1 MAMSLVSTV
10 TVGSGGA
17 ASIQFD
23 NIPQSGKDLFI
34 LVSMKIT
41 KASGNPDALEVRF
54 NGDTGSNY
62 TTRWLEGSGSAV
74 ASSSTTTTRI
84 YIERGAMPSYYTA
97 NTFGNAGVY
106 VSNYTSS
113 VAKSVSGDA
122 VTENNASASYQ
133 TIAAGSWTGTSAIT
147 SLTVLSGSS
156 TITEFSS
163 ASLYIVS

>member
-84 YIERGAMPSYYTA
+84 YIER
-97 NTFGNAGVY
+97 
-106 VSNYTSS
+106 
-113 VAKSVSGDA
+113 
-122 VTENNASASYQ
+122 
-133 TIAAGSWTGTSAIT
+133 
-147 SLTVLSGSS
+147 
-156 TITEFSS
+156 
-163 ASLYIVS
+163 

>member
-23 NIPQSGKDLFI
+23 NIPQSGKDLLI
-34 LVSMKIT
+34 LVSMKIV
-41 KASGNPDALEVRF
+41 KLSGNPDALEVRF

-62 TTRWLEGSGSAV
+62 TTRWLEGSGSSV
-74 ASSSTTTTRI
+74 ASANTTTGRI

-106 VSNYTSS
+106 VANYTSA

-122 VTENNASASYQ
+122 VTENNATASYQ
-133 TIAAGSWTGTSAIT
+133 TIAAGSWTGTSAIS
-147 SLTVLSGSS
+147 SLTVFSGSS